1 MYKTPKTQKQN
12 GSPSKWGSE
21 GREGSPLKNLK
32 ITFESLD
39 DNGEGQV
46 DKKILRQ
53 AIMYTGQNYD
63 KQIILE
69 EIEKCEATISL
80 DKFMDIFQM
89 AEIEHNQQIENESL
103 FKMYDKAGKGYIDKD
118 DLIRVSSIA
127 GVPLSEQ

>member
-1 MYKTPKTQKQN
+1 
-12 GSPSKWGSE
+12 
-21 GREGSPLKNLK
+21 
-32 ITFESLD
+32 
-39 DNGEGQV
+39 
-46 DKKILRQ
+46 
-53 AIMYTGQNYD
+53 MYTGQNYD